1 MVARENK
8 EDIQQTLITEIATIL
23 SMDEED
29 IDADTPLDSL
39 GMDSIRFVE
48 TIIMIEREFGVQLM
62 ERGVTPEDIQDV
74 QSLARCIESAESEG

>member
-1 MVARENK
+1 MATRENK

-74 QSLARCIESAESEG
+74 QSLARCIESADSEG